1 MKNKW
6 ILYAAIGFEIGI
18 SVIAGL
24 LIGSYVDEWIG
35 TKNPYFTFL
44 GLMGGAAT
52 GLTLLIKMLR
62 IRDDRK

>member
-1 MKNKW
+1 MNNKW

-18 SVIAGL
+18 SVITGL
-24 LIGSYVDEWIG
+24 LIGSYVDEWVG

-44 GLMGGAAT
+44 GLVGGAAT
-52 GLTLLIKMLR
+52 GLTLLIKTLR